1 MKRNGMLLIAALLCG
16 CTVVGPSAIRNGRMA
31 YNEAIL
37 ATNNEQLLMVAIHD
51 RYQENASLLV
61 VASVTANVHTTNSAA
76 VEAGF
81 GGGEDYKGNLV
92 PFSAEMVYEENPTIS
107 YVPVAGAKYT
117 RQVMSPISIAT
128 LAQFSGTLEDPS
140 GIYWA
145 FVSSVNG
152 IANPDFSAVPADPR
166 FERFVTLMTEL
177 SQVGCLHWVESSPG
191 DFAIA
196 IERCGAEHVEQVAA
210 LLDVLGIPVSHATDA
225 GLVLPVGLAL
235 QRNADTDIDI
245 TLTTRSI
252 VDLMELLSAS
262 IDVPQDDLDSGAAR
276 RYAQRGAVA
285 SRLRVAYSK
294 GKPKSTAVVVP
305 YRDGWFYIDER
316 DQVTKRFFRLLTTL
330 WTITLADNT
339 GTSNAPVLT
348 IPVSR

>member
-1 MKRNGMLLIAALLCG
+1 MQRIGLLCALVAVLG
-16 CTVVGPSAIRNGRMA
+16 ACSVVGPNAIRNGRMA

-37 ATNNEQLLMVAIHD
+37 TTNNEQLLMVAIHD
-51 RYQENASLLV
+51 RYEENANLLV
-61 VASVTANVHTTNSAA
+61 VASVTANVHTTNSAS

-81 GGGEDYKGNLV
+81 GGGENYRGNLV

-117 RQVMSPISIAT
+117 RQVMAPIPIAT
-128 LAQFSGTLEDPS
+128 LAQFTGTLEDPA

-152 IANPDFSAVPADPR
+152 IANPDFTSSPPDPR
-166 FERFVTLMTEL
+166 FERFVTLMTQL
-177 SQVGCLHWVESSPG
+177 SQLGCLHWVETKPG
-191 DFAIA
+191 EFAVA

-210 LLDVLGIPVSHATDA
+210 LLEVLGIPVSHATGA
-225 GLVLPVGLAL
+225 NLVLPVGLAL
-235 QRNADTDIDI
+235 QRNTDSDI

-252 VDLMELLSAS
+252 IDLMELLSAA
-262 IDVPQDDLDSGAAR
+262 IDVPQADLDSGIAKSFGP
-276 RYAQRGAVA
+276 RGAVA
-285 SRLRVAYSK
+285 NRLRVAYSK
-294 GKPKSTAVVVP
+294 DKPKSAAVVAP
-305 YRDGWFYIDER
+305 YRNGWFYIDER

-330 WTITLADNT
+330 WTVTLADNT

-348 IPVSR
+348 VPVSR